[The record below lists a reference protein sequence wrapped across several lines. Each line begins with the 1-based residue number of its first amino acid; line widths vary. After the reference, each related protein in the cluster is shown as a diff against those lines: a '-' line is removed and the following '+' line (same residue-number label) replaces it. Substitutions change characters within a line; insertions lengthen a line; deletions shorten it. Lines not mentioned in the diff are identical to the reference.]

1 MIVLERYPLKR
12 ENITDLISVY
22 YKGQGKKAESRSIV
36 NEDGTISYTVIEVLK
51 NGSKSEEKIL
61 NNDELDNMIFT
72 VFTGGGLEVGDI
84 VHYGLA
90 GTKVK
95 DGMFATLVTEKTEN
109 QIVVVTKREEKVLY
123 K

>member
-1 MIVLERYPLKR
+1 MIVLERYPLKS

-22 YKGQGKKAESRSIV
+22 YKGQGRCAESRSIR
-36 NEDGTISYTVIEVLK
+36 NDDGTIFYSVTEILK
-51 NGSKSEEKIL
+51 NGKKCEERIL
-61 NNDELDNMIFT
+61 NNEELDNMIFT

-90 GTKVK
+90 GTKVR